1 MMRGQRMEKPTRLS
15 NNKTNARKGGHMVTS
30 KEVIDYS
37 TAGVDTEREEI
48 ALTGLHKWL
57 DKTLHFRDG
66 KTGVPAK
73 GIGLFANILDIGN
86 GLGLAISTDGVG
98 TKILVARMMTK
109 YDTVGIDCIAMNV
122 NDILCV
128 GAEPISLV
136 DYLAVAEVKP
146 ELIEQIS
153 KGLHDGAKIAEISI
167 PGGEIAQIPDMLAD
181 GLPGIAFDLAGTAVG
196 HVQLNKII
204 SGQEIDTNDLIVGLR
219 SSGIHS
225 NGLTLA
231 REVLFKRHRLS
242 VDTFFSELGRTIG
255 EELLEP
261 TIIYVRPIMEMLN
274 SAAHIKALIH
284 ITSDGFLNLTR
295 AESHLGFV
303 IDHFPEPHPIF
314 SIIQS
319 YGNISDEEMF
329 RVYNMGI
336 GFCVIVS
343 EEDVD
348 VVSEIAK
355 KHGIQSYLLGHTV
368 DDPEQRVFIKPRNL
382 VGKGTK
388 FFPV

>member
-1 MMRGQRMEKPTRLS
+1 MDTPRQEKVMRPS
-15 NNKTNARKGGHMVTS
+15 NNKANAREVDNIVTS
-30 KEVIDYS
+30 NEVIDYS
-37 TAGVDTEREEI
+37 AAGVDTDREEI

-57 DKTLHFRDG
+57 DRTLHFRNG
-66 KTGVPAK
+66 RIGAPAK

-98 TKILVARMMTK
+98 TKILVARMMEK

-128 GAEPISLV
+128 GAEPIALV
-136 DYLAVAEVKP
+136 DYLAVAEANP
-146 ELIEQIS
+146 ELIEFIS
-153 KGLHDGAKIAEISI
+153 KGLHDGAEIADISI
-167 PGGEIAQIPDMLAD
+167 PGGEIAQIPDILAD

-196 HVQLNKII
+196 HIQIEKII
-204 SGQEIDTNDLIVGLR
+204 SGHEIVNHDLIVGLR

-231 REVLFKRHRLS
+231 REVLFKRHRLN
-242 VDTFFSELGRTIG
+242 VNTFFSELGRTIG

-261 TIIYVRPIMEMLN
+261 TTIYVKPIMEMLD
-274 SAAHIKALIH
+274 AGAHIKALIH
-284 ITSDGFLNLTR
+284 ITSGGFLNLTR
-295 AESHLGFV
+295 AEAQVGYI
-303 IDHFPEPHPIF
+303 IDDLPEPHPIF
-314 SIIQS
+314 SVLQS

-343 EEDVD
+343 KQDVD
-348 VVSEIAK
+348 KVKEIAK
-355 KHGIQSYLLGHTV
+355 KHDIQSYTIGHIEEK
-368 DDPEQRVFIKPRNL
+368 PEQNVFIKPKAL
-382 VGKGTK
+382 IGKGTR
-388 FFPV
+388 FFKTQ

>member
-1 MMRGQRMEKPTRLS
+1 
-15 NNKTNARKGGHMVTS
+15 
-30 KEVIDYS
+30 
-37 TAGVDTEREEI
+37 
-48 ALTGLHKWL
+48 
-57 DKTLHFRDG
+57 
-66 KTGVPAK
+66 
-73 GIGLFANILDIGN
+73 
-86 GLGLAISTDGVG
+86 
-98 TKILVARMMTK
+98 MTK

-128 GAEPISLV
+128 GAEPMALV
-136 DYLAVAEVKP
+136 DYLAVAEVQP

-153 KGLHDGAKIAEISI
+153 KGLHDGAEMSEISI

-204 SGQEIDTNDLIVGLR
+204 SGNEIGNHDLIVGLR

-231 REVLFKRHRLS
+231 REVLFKRHRLN
-242 VDTFFSELGRTIG
+242 VDTFLGELGRTIG

-261 TIIYVRPIMEMLN
+261 TTIYVRPIMEMLN
-274 SAAHIKALIH
+274 SGAPIKALIH

-295 AESHLGFV
+295 AEAQVGYV
-303 IDHFPEPHPIF
+303 IDYFPEPQPIF
-314 SIIQS
+314 SVIQS
-319 YGNISDEEMF
+319 YGNIPNEEMF

-348 VVSEIAK
+348 GVLKIAK
-355 KHGIQSYLLGHTV
+355 KHDIQSYVIGHTTE
-368 DDPEQRVFIKPRNL
+368 DPEKNVNITPMNL

-388 FFPV
+388 FFRV

>member
-1 MMRGQRMEKPTRLS
+1 
-15 NNKTNARKGGHMVTS
+15 MVAGR
-30 KEVIDYS
+30 ELIGYS
-37 TAGVDTEREEI
+37 AAGVDTEKEDM
-48 ALTGLHKWL
+48 ALIGLRRWL
-57 DKTLHFRDG
+57 DPTLRFRDG
-66 KTGVPAK
+66 KIGAPVK

-98 TKILVARMMTK
+98 TKILVARMMKK

-122 NDILCV
+122 NDVLCV
-128 GAEPISLV
+128 GADPIAMV
-136 DYLAVAEVKP
+136 DYLAVAEANL
-146 ELIEQIS
+146 ELIEGIS
-153 KGLHDGAKIAEISI
+153 KGLQKGAELAEITI

-196 HVQLNKII
+196 HVSLDKII
-204 SGQEIDTNDLIVGLR
+204 TGHEIGNRDQIVGLR

-231 REVLFKRHRLS
+231 RDVLFKQHKLN
-242 VDTFFSELGRTIG
+242 VDTFLGELGKTIG

-261 TIIYVRPIMEMLN
+261 TKIYVKPVKEMIN
-274 SAAHIKALIH
+274 SEIHIKALIH

-295 AESHLGFV
+295 AEAPVGYV
-303 IDHFPEPHPIF
+303 INDFPEPQPIF
-314 SIIQS
+314 ALIQR
-319 YGNISDEEMF
+319 YGNIPNEEMF

-348 VVSEIAK
+348 GVLEIAK
-355 KHGIQSYLLGHTV
+355 KHGIQSRVIGHTTE
-368 DDPEQRVFIKPRNL
+368 DPEQNVYIPQMNL
-382 VGKGTK
+382 VGKGSRFYK
-388 FFPV
+388 I

>member
-1 MMRGQRMEKPTRLS
+1 MEKPMRLY
-15 NNKTNARKGGHMVTS
+15 NNKTDAGKGGHMVTGR
-30 KEVIDYS
+30 EVIDYS
-37 TAGVDTEREEI
+37 AAGVDTEREEI
-48 ALTGLHKWL
+48 ALNGLHKWL
-57 DKTLHFRDG
+57 DKTLRFRDG
-66 KTGVPAK
+66 KTGVPVK
-73 GIGLFANILDIGN
+73 GIGLFANILDISILN
-86 GLGLAISTDGVG
+86 ISKELGLAISTDGVG
-98 TKILVARMMTK
+98 TKILVARMMEK
-109 YDTVGIDCIAMNV
+109 YDTVGIDCTAMNV

-128 GAEPISLV
+128 GAEPIALV

-204 SGQEIDTNDLIVGLR
+204 SGNEIGNHDLIVGLR

-231 REVLFKRHRLS
+231 REVLFKRHRLN
-242 VDTFFSELGRTIG
+242 VDTFLGELGRTIG

-261 TIIYVRPIMEMLN
+261 TTIYVRPVMEMLN
-274 SAAHIKALIH
+274 SGAHIKALIH

-295 AESHLGFV
+295 AEAQVGYI
-303 IDHFPEPHPIF
+303 IDYFPEPQPIF
-314 SIIQS
+314 SVIQS

-336 GFCVIVS
+336 GFCVIAP
-343 EEDVD
+343 EKDVD
-348 VVSEIAK
+348 GVLKIAK
-355 KHGIQSYLLGHTV
+355 KHGIQSYVIGHTTEA
-368 DDPEQRVFIKPRNL
+368 PEKNVIIEPKNL
-382 VGKGTK
+382 VGKDNK
-388 FFPV
+388 FFRV